1 MLQTLCVKNVG
12 TRLEQLYNDLLSGN
26 ARPLLEKL
34 QKNNIDML
42 VIHKTS
48 MELRKK
54 FISHRA
60 VWTPF
65 FFVRRELVGSRQV
78 KPYIETSVSE
88 QTIEAQRILCR
99 KSSPI
104 LCMRI
109 QKY

>member
-1 MLQTLCVKNVG
+1 
-12 TRLEQLYNDLLSGN
+12 
-26 ARPLLEKL
+26 
-34 QKNNIDML
+34 ML

-78 KPYIETSVSE
+78 GPFIETPIPE
-88 QTIEAQRILCR
+88 QGIEAQRNIL
-99 KSSPI
+99 
-104 LCMRI
+104 
-109 QKY
+109 QKELGRPVYEDSEVLVFDVGTLN